1 MPLAISR
8 QEQIGAPP
16 SLLRRRP
23 WSRKDRD
30 VLEST
35 GAFESQHYEL
45 IKGELIDRMGM
56 NPQHRAIVS
65 LIAGWLFRV
74 FGSLVHVTG
83 QIDVSPKDT
92 PTSAPEPDVYVTSA
106 PAEQFWRREIGP
118 GDLLLVIEAAD
129 STLAFDTV
137 VKAGLYARAGIADYW
152 VFDIVSRR
160 IIVHRDP
167 SGGTYGSVIA
177 YEYGESVAPLAAPRA
192 TIRWT
197 DLIPEHLAGDGQEEV
212 EVRPV
217 K

>member
-1 MPLAISR
+1 M
-8 QEQIGAPP
+8 
-16 SLLRRRP
+16 
-23 WSRKDRD
+23 
-30 VLEST
+30 
-35 GAFESQHYEL
+35 
-45 IKGELIDRMGM
+45 
-56 NPQHRAIVS
+56 
-65 LIAGWLFRV
+65 
-74 FGSLVHVTG
+74 
-83 QIDVSPKDT
+83 SPEDT